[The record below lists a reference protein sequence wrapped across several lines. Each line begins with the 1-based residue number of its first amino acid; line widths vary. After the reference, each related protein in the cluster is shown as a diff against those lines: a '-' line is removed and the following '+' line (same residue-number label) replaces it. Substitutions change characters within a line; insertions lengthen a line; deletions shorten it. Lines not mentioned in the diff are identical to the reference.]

1 MSKKK
6 EVAKRDAAEV
16 IDERYSLETY
26 DGLLKATEDL
36 FNRYII
42 PCVNS
47 IEIEEVKGAAI
58 LLREARGIL
67 DSKRRAKSKVVDVDD
82 SKAEFSINAA
92 GPFSVFQGGGR

>member
-6 EVAKRDAAEV
+6 TPDQSDAVEV

-36 FNRYII
+36 LNRYLL
-42 PCVNS
+42 PCANFVEANQ
-47 IEIEEVKGAAI
+47 VKTVAV

-67 DSKRRAKSKVVDVDD
+67 DSQRRANAAKVLDD
-82 SKAEFSINAA
+82 DKKGDFQINAA